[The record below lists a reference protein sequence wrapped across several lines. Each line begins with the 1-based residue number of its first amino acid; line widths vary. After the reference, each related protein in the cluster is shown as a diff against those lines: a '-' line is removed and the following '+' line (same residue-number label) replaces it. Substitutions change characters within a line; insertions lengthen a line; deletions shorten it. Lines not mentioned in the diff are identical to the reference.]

1 MAMDKNKGK
10 GKAAPSKRVTSKNYE
25 TGLTSFPSGVTTG
38 KRPAGG
44 FATGPGKIVTSTDRR
59 NGKSGGKITGIAA
72 YNRTNYVA
80 PKKAPKKK

>member
-10 GKAAPSKRVTSKNYE
+10 ATPPKSRVTSKNYE
-25 TGLTSFPSGVTTG
+25 TGLTNYPSGVTTG

-44 FATGPGKIVTSTDRR
+44 FATGPGKVRTSTPK
-59 NGKSGGKITGIAA
+59 GKSGGKVTGIVAFR
-72 YNRTNYVA
+72 NTNYVA

>member
-25 TGLTSFPSGVTTG
+25 TGLTSFPRGVTTG
-38 KRPAGG
+38 DRPAGG
-44 FATGPGKIVTSTDRR
+44 FATGPGKVRTTTP
-59 NGKSGGKITGIAA
+59 KVPSGGKVTGIVAFG
-72 YNRTNYVA
+72 RTNYVA

>member
-25 TGLTSFPSGVTTG
+25 TGLTGFPKGLRSQVQ
-38 KRPAGG
+38 PGG
-44 FATGPGKIVTSTDRR
+44 FMTGPGKVSTSTRG
-59 NGKSGGKITGIAA
+59 NKPGGRVTGIGAQR
-72 YNRTNYVA
+72 NTNYVA